1 MSTALAAGMTTE
13 ELLALP
19 ENGTD
24 RELIRGELKERP
36 MTYRNR
42 FHTLAVSNVAYGLKR
57 WLEQAS
63 EPRGQ
68 VHSGEVGCI
77 LRRDPDTTVGIDVAY
92 FSAEVLARQSE
103 DTTLV
108 EGAPKL
114 AVEVLSPS
122 DKTEEIR
129 DKVLEYLAA
138 GVELVWIVDPYFHT
152 VTVHRPAGRPEM
164 FNDEETLSGGAT
176 LPGLEIAVA
185 DLFR

>member
-1 MSTALAAGMTTE
+1 MTTE

-19 ENGTD
+19 ENGME
-24 RELIRGELKERP
+24 RELIRGQLREKP

-42 FHTLAVSNVAYGLKR
+42 FHTRAVSKVAYGLVR
-57 WLEQAS
+57 WLEQRP
-63 EPRGQ
+63 EPRGEI
-68 VHSGEVGCI
+68 HTGEVGCI
-77 LRRDPDTTVGIDVAY
+77 LRRDPDTVVGIDVAY
-92 FSAEVLARQSE
+92 FSAEVIARQSE
-103 DTTLV
+103 KTTLV
-108 EGAPKL
+108 EGPPRL

-122 DKTEEIR
+122 DKAEEIR

-152 VTVHRPAGRPEM
+152 VTVHRPAAQPEM
-164 FNDEETLSGGAT
+164 FNSEETLAVAST

>member
-1 MSTALAAGMTTE
+1 MSTAIVAGMTAE

-19 ENGTD
+19 ANGMD
-24 RELIRGELKERP
+24 RELIRGQLKERP

-42 FHTLAVSNVAYGLKR
+42 FHTRAVANLSRLLGNWLTQRPELKG
-57 WLEQAS
+57 E
-63 EPRGQ
+63 

-77 LRRDPDTTVGIDVAY
+77 LRRAPDTTVGIDVAY
-92 FSAEVLARQSE
+92 FSADVIARQSD

-138 GVELVWIVDPYFHT
+138 GVELVWVVDPYFHT
-152 VTVHRPAGRPEM
+152 VTVHRAGGLPEM
-164 FNDEETLSGGAT
+164 FNSDEVLTGGTA
-176 LPGLEIAVA
+176 LPGMEIPVV

>member
-1 MSTALAAGMTTE
+1 MSTAIAAGMTAE
-13 ELLALP
+13 ELFALP
-19 ENGTD
+19 EDGMD
-24 RELIRGELKERP
+24 RELIRGQLKEKP
-36 MTYRNR
+36 ISYRNR
-42 FHTLAVSNVAYGLKR
+42 FHTRAVANASRLIGNWVAQNPKPKG
-57 WLEQAS
+57 E
-63 EPRGQ
+63 

-92 FSAEVLARQSE
+92 FSADVMGRQS
-103 DTTLV
+103 DDKTLI

-114 AVEVLSPS
+114 AVEVLSHS

-138 GVELVWIVDPYFHT
+138 GVELVWVVDPYFHT
-152 VTVHRPAGRPEM
+152 VTVYWPGGLPEM
-164 FNDEETLSGGAT
+164 FNSDEMLTGGTT